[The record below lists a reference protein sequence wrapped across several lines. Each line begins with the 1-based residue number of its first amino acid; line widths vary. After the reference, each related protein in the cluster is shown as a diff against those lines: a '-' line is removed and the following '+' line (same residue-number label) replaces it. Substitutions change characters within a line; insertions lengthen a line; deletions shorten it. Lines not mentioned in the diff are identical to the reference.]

1 MHLRSEKLICWRSQ
15 DTYQGT
21 RYHGGGTRGRC
32 GGVAAVAERR
42 SLPREIRFFIVM
54 SLSLLWYFMCT
65 FSRDVDLNS
74 GPR

>member
-32 GGVAAVAERR
+32 GVVAAVAERR
-42 SLPREIRFFIVM
+42 SLPREIRVFYSNVTVTARVLHVYI
-54 SLSLLWYFMCT
+54 
-65 FSRDVDLNS
+65 
-74 GPR
+74 